1 MDTQIQYYS
10 KTARYLHWIMA
21 AIFILAWL
29 IGFYSGNFL
38 SYDNDPTLKGNV
50 ITFHKNIATTII
62 FLFILRILW
71 RYTHPTPQLPQ
82 STPPLQKNLIHIVHI
97 LLYIVLIALPISGCL
112 FSWTAGHPAPV
123 LYLFNLPQ
131 LLDKN
136 PELVSFFKP
145 LHIYLSWFTG
155 FLILGHILA
164 ALKHHFIDR
173 DHILKRMIG

>member
-1 MDTQIQYYS
+1 MDAQIQYYS
-10 KTARYLHWIMA
+10 KTVRYLHWGMA
-21 AIFILAWL
+21 FIFIAAWC

-38 SYDNDPTLKGNV
+38 SYEYDPTLKGNV

-71 RYTHPTPQLPQ
+71 RYTHPV
-82 STPPLQKNLIHIVHI
+82 PPLPHTTSPIQKTVIHTVHI
-97 LLYIVLIALPISGCL
+97 LLYFVLIALPISGCL

-123 LYLFNLPQ
+123 LYLFNLPP
-131 LLDKN
+131 LLNKN
-136 PELVSFFKP
+136 PELVQFFKP

-155 FLILGHILA
+155 LLILGHILA

-173 DHILKRMIG
+173 DHILKRMLG